1 MASHALR
8 QEVDE
13 LREYMK
19 ELSYQAMRTDMSV
32 NRLSEEMREFK
43 DEMRE
48 FKNEMGEFKNEMSE
62 FKNEMSDFKDE
73 MSVFKDEMSEFK
85 DETRRDRQRMNKQW
99 GELANRLGTLVE
111 DIVAPS
117 LPRVAAEQFGC
128 DAPELFVLRVV
139 RRVGSETREY
149 DAMLVC
155 PELVLIN
162 ETKSRLQA
170 AHIDELLAKLAEFPH
185 FYPEYQGRRIVGVLA
200 SLYPDASVVNRATR
214 KGVLVMGMGDEA
226 MQVLNPDAVGP
237 SANRAS
243 GD

>member
-19 ELSYQAMRTDMSV
+19 ELAYQAMRTDMAV
-32 NRLSEEMREFK
+32 NKLSEEMREFK
-43 DEMRE
+43 DEMR
-48 FKNEMGEFKNEMSE
+48 
-62 FKNEMSDFKDE
+62 
-73 MSVFKDEMSEFK
+73 EFK

-99 GELANRLGTLVE
+99 GDLANRLGTLVE

-128 DAPELFVLRVV
+128 DAPELFAVRVV
-139 RRVGSETREY
+139 RRVGSEAREY

-155 PELVLIN
+155 PDLVLIN

-170 AHIDELLAKLAEFPH
+170 AHIDELLDKLAELPAF
-185 FYPEYQGRRIVGVLA
+185 FPEYEGRRIVDVLA
-200 SLYPDASVVNRATR
+200 SLYPDAGVINRATR

-226 MQVLNPDAVGP
+226 MQLLDPDAVQWDDQRPALSG
-237 SANRAS
+237 ANQP
-243 GD
+243 

>member
-19 ELSYQAMRTDMSV
+19 ELSYQAMRTDMAV
-32 NRLSEEMREFK
+32 NKLSEEMR
-43 DEMRE
+43 
-48 FKNEMGEFKNEMSE
+48 
-62 FKNEMSDFKDE
+62 
-73 MSVFKDEMSEFK
+73 EFK

-128 DAPELFVLRVV
+128 DAPELFVVRVV
-139 RRVGSETREY
+139 RRVGAETREY

-155 PELVLIN
+155 PDLVLIN

-170 AHIDELLAKLAEFPH
+170 AHIDELLDKLAELPR
-185 FYPEYQGRRIVGVLA
+185 FYPEYQDRRIVGVLA
-200 SLYPDASVVNRATR
+200 SLYPDTSVINRATR
-214 KGVLVMGMGDEA
+214 PPWRPA
-226 MQVLNPDAVGP
+226 
-237 SANRAS
+237 RAS
-243 GD
+243 PCPAPLAASISVASAPRRPSRCTSISR